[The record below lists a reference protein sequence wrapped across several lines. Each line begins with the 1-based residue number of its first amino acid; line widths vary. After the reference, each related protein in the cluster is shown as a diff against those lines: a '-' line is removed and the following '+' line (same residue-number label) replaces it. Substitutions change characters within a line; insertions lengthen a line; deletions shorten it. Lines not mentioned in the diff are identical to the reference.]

1 MGESENKMTKREFYE
16 AVITAAVNDEI
27 TDFAQKAIEQLDLT
41 NEKRKVKAAEKRV
54 DNSTLVNAI
63 VELTTS
69 EPKTASML
77 LEDVTKAGLE
87 RLEEG
92 KSWNVQYI
100 SFLARKGVEAGA
112 LTQTEVKIK
121 GKGVQKAYVRA

>member
-1 MGESENKMTKREFYE
+1 MTKREFYE